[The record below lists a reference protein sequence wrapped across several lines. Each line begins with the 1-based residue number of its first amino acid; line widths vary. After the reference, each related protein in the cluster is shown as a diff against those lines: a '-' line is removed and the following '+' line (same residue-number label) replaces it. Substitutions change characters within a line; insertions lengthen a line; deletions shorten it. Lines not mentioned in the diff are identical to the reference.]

1 MSPTF
6 ADLELAIRGA
16 RRVDPKLY
24 TEFDLNPGM
33 ELAAEV
39 TEMLKDSG
47 FDAAMDPKFEQIHDT
62 L

>member
-1 MSPTF
+1 MDWFVPFFSGRLVF
-6 ADLELAIRGA
+6 
-16 RRVDPKLY
+16 RVDPKLY
-24 TEFDLNPGM
+24 TEFDLNPDM

>member
-1 MSPTF
+1 
-6 ADLELAIRGA
+6 
-16 RRVDPKLY
+16 
-24 TEFDLNPGM
+24 M